1 MIKIYQRYLVTSFL
15 KILFAV
21 FLVFFSLVIILNIF
35 EEVSYLK
42 NTDTNLILPFFLT
55 LLNSPSIVY
64 ETFPFIFFISTQFL
78 FIKLLDRE
86 ELDIFKK
93 VSLSNFKIISILSVF
108 SLLLSLI
115 IVLVFYNLSS
125 NLKFI
130 YLDLKNKYSKDNK
143 YLAVVT
149 ENGLWIKDEI
159 NNNINIINAEKISNS
174 TLYEVTI
181 NQFTRE
187 YENFNNIIVDEIDIK
202 NKKWVLKNVSF
213 SSQNS
218 GVQSAKNIIFESNFD
233 SDQINQLF
241 SDLSSLNFLEL
252 NSLKNEYKKLG
263 YSITNINIHVHKLI
277 SYPINLTIMTIFG
290 CIIMLN
296 IKRNKSKVFH
306 LILGTLCSVLIY
318 YMNYFSGLLGEN
330 EKMPEPLS
338 IWLPLI
344 IILLFCSVGLVRI
357 NEK

>member
-1 MIKIYQRYLVTSFL
+1 MIKIYQKYLVTSFL

-93 VSLSNFKIISILSVF
+93 VSLSNFKIISILSFF
-108 SLLLSLI
+108 SLFISLI
-115 IVLVFYNLSS
+115 IVVIFYNLSS
-125 NLKFI
+125 SLKFV

-159 NNNINIINAEKISNS
+159 NNSINIINAEKISNS
-174 TLYEVTI
+174 TLYDVTI
-181 NQFTRE
+181 NQFTGG
-187 YENFNNIIVDEIDIK
+187 YENFKNMIVDEVDIK
-202 NKKWVLKNVSF
+202 NKKWILKNVHF
-213 SSQNS
+213 SLKNT
-218 GVQSAKNIIFESNFD
+218 GVQSEKNVIFESNFD

-252 NSLKNEYKKLG
+252 NSLKSEYRKLG
-263 YSITNINIHVHKLI
+263 YSVTNINIHVHKLI

-296 IKRNKSKVFH
+296 IKRNKSKIFH

-330 EKMPEPLS
+330 ETMPEPLS
-338 IWLPLI
+338 IWLPLL

>member
-1 MIKIYQRYLVTSFL
+1 MIKIYQRYLITSFL
-15 KILFAV
+15 KILFSV

-93 VSLSNFKIISILSVF
+93 VSLSNFKIISILSFF
-108 SLLLSLI
+108 SFLISLV
-115 IVLVFYNLSS
+115 IVVIFYNLSS

-174 TLYEVTI
+174 TLYDVTI
-181 NQFTRE
+181 NQFTSE
-187 YENFNNIIVDEIDIK
+187 YENFKNIIVDEVDIK
-202 NKKWVLKNVSF
+202 NKEWVLKNVSF
-213 SSQNS
+213 SLKNSSVQN
-218 GVQSAKNIIFESNFD
+218 AKNVIFESNFD
-233 SDQINQLF
+233 SEQINQLF

-252 NSLKNEYKKLG
+252 SNLKNEYKKLG
-263 YSITNINIHVHKLI
+263 YSVTNINIHVQKLI

-306 LILGTLCSVLIY
+306 LILGTVFSVLIY

-344 IILLFCSVGLVRI
+344 IILLFCSLGLVRI

>member
-174 TLYEVTI
+174 TLFEVTI

-263 YSITNINIHVHKLI
+263 YSVTNINIHVHKLI

>member
-263 YSITNINIHVHKLI
+263 YSVTNINIHVHKLI